1 MGRTS
6 TARERLIDAGCDL
19 LHSRGYSALGV
30 ADICAAAD
38 VRKGSFYHF
47 FESKQVLAV
56 EVVRSAWQ
64 VQRQDWTRALSAD
77 EPALTRLQ
85 RLLEL
90 QAETQRADKTTTG
103 ALRGCLFGNLAQEM
117 NQDTAVSAA
126 VLRSLRRP
134 DRTRSPDPRRGCA
147 RGQPRARA
155 RHRGERTRRAG
166 SARRN
171 APVRETGRR
180 PVNAGPTLATLR
192 DVARAHGWP
201 ERSSGTVG
209 AKPRLVAGNPTRTQ
223 IATSFK
229 LSSHRRNWARMWHT
243 SAPESARPHRER
255 PSHPGRP
262 CQTQRFRGS
271 QSVSRRPGSADFRQT
286 RSDAT
291 ASLRR

>member
-126 VLRSLRRP
+126 VSEVFDDQIALVLQTLDAAVREGSLEPGRA
-134 DRTRSPDPRRGCA
+134 TA
-147 RGQPRARA
+147 ENARA
-155 RHRGERTRRAG
+155 VLAQLEGMLLFAKLADDPSMLDQLWPR
-166 SARRN
+166 S
-171 APVRETGRR
+171 
-180 PVNAGPTLATLR
+180 ATLL
-192 DVARAHGWP
+192 G
-201 ERSSGTVG
+201 
-209 AKPRLVAGNPTRTQ
+209 L
-223 IATSFK
+223 
-229 LSSHRRNWARMWHT
+229 
-243 SAPESARPHRER
+243 
-255 PSHPGRP
+255 
-262 CQTQRFRGS
+262 
-271 QSVSRRPGSADFRQT
+271 
-286 RSDAT
+286 T
-291 ASLRR
+291 AA

>member
-126 VLRSLRRP
+126 VSEVFDDQIDSFSRP
-134 DRTRSPDPRRGCA
+134 STRPCARAASSPGAPPRRTHAPCWLSSKECSCSRNWPTTRQCWTNSGHA
-147 RGQPRARA
+147 PRRCS
-155 RHRGERTRRAG
+155 G
-166 SARRN
+166 SR
-171 APVRETGRR
+171 
-180 PVNAGPTLATLR
+180 L
-192 DVARAHGWP
+192 P
-201 ERSSGTVG
+201 ERSSGTIG
-209 AKPRLVAGNPTRTQ
+209 PSLV
-223 IATSFK
+223 
-229 LSSHRRNWARMWHT
+229 
-243 SAPESARPHRER
+243 
-255 PSHPGRP
+255 
-262 CQTQRFRGS
+262 
-271 QSVSRRPGSADFRQT
+271 
-286 RSDAT
+286 
-291 ASLRR
+291 